1 MHLDDIADMRPLRP
15 WVALSVTMERRAI
28 RLGKLLAGEL
38 FIHRERVRHAAALLQ
53 VIADEYF
60 REQPSLTRDLVWAVS
75 EFEEMQRCEVA
86 DAAVF
91 VAFAEGCA
99 KDDDLVRTVTSSLLD
114 QLALICRHAIEAMP
128 NASLQLPFEQES
140 QRGLADAHPNTGLHT
155 TPTMSDQCSAT
166 TGADRPEIG
175 TIDTAADD
183 PRHRGLALLHA
194 AAVKGRVNVCPRG
207 AAPLVIEVPDAN
219 VSRSRSYRGTLKVE
233 GSVDGLRWHNLAF
246 SVHGAPLPNPGGS
259 DDPNSG
265 KRFFSGKVDARI
277 FLKLLPHFIDRSI
290 CVFELHEFVD
300 PLAIPGK
307 GSSYE
312 MCAFEFVRKADT
324 GLFAEQ

>member
-1 MHLDDIADMRPLRP
+1 MYVDDIADMRTLRP

-38 FIHRERVRHAAALLQ
+38 FIHRERVRHAAALLR

-75 EFEEMQRCEVA
+75 EFEETERCEVA
-86 DAAVF
+86 GAAVF
-91 VAFAEGCA
+91 VAFAEGRA
-99 KDDDLVRTVTSSLLD
+99 KNEDLVKTLTSSLLD
-114 QLALICRHAIEAMP
+114 QLALICQHAIEAMP

-140 QRGLADAHPNTGLHT
+140 QRRLADAHPNTGLHT
-155 TPTMSDQCSAT
+155 TPTMSNHCSAT
-166 TGADRPEIG
+166 TGADRPEVG
-175 TIDTAADD
+175 TIDAAAND
-183 PRHRGLALLHA
+183 PRDRGLALLHA

-207 AAPLVIEVPDAN
+207 AAPFVIEVPDAN

-233 GSVDGLRWHNLAF
+233 GQVDGLRWHSLAF

-259 DDPNSG
+259 DDLNSG

-277 FLKLLPHFIDRSI
+277 FLKLLAHFIDRSV

-300 PLAIPGK
+300 PLGIPGK
-307 GSSYE
+307 GSTYE
-312 MCAFEFVRKADT
+312 MSSFEFVRKPDT
-324 GLFAEQ
+324 GLFVEE